1 MKQKG
6 MDLQRH
12 RGAGDA
18 RVSIKEDLEE
28 LKCNSLFGGR
38 G

>member
-1 MKQKG
+1 MKQKA

-12 RGAGDA
+12 RGVSDA
-18 RVSIKEDLEE
+18 RVSNKEDLEE